1 MKKTIAFR
9 DSYGISSWR
18 HGNTPSRGKP
28 HKKKIGTPDSL
39 AFLLRDNINGIIYYL
54 ANLRTMTMHLLL
66 YLVYEY
72 IINKNN

>member
-18 HGNTPSRGKP
+18 HGNNPSRGKP

-54 ANLRTMTMHLLL
+54 AN
-66 YLVYEY
+66 
-72 IINKNN
+72 